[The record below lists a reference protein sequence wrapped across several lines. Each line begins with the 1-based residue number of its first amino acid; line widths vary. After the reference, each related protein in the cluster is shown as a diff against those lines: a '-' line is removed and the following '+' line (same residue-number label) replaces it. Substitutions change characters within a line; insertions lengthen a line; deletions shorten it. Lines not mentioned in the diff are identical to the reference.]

1 MCARRCTLFTLLA
14 LAFPVVAETTPSG
27 IPTAPASIS
36 KPLPESL
43 EDLKE
48 IQKQTRAVLEKAIP
62 CTVGLRIGGAS
73 GSGVIVNKEGIILTA
88 GHVSGDPGQKV
99 DIILHDG
106 KIIKGKTLGCNRGI
120 DSGMIQ
126 ITDKGEFPYLEMGK
140 SADLKKGQWCI
151 AIGHPNGYVKGR
163 SPVVRLGRVVSIAK
177 DGIDTDCTLVGGDSG
192 GPLFDMEGKV
202 IAIHS
207 RIGSTLSNNTHVP
220 VDTYQDTWERLVKG
234 DAWGGGIL
242 GGGSRS
248 NGAYL
253 GVSPA
258 DNTKEAKIGSVTE
271 GQPAE
276 KAGMK
281 VGDIITKFDGKDVK
295 TYDEFVDM
303 LNKKK
308 PGDEVDVDLKRGTEK
323 VTLKV
328 KLGKR

>member
-1 MCARRCTLFTLLA
+1 M
-14 LAFPVVAETTPSG
+14 
-27 IPTAPASIS
+27 
-36 KPLPESL
+36 
-43 EDLKE
+43 
-48 IQKQTRAVLEKAIP
+48 
-62 CTVGLRIGGAS
+62 
-73 GSGVIVNKEGIILTA
+73 
-88 GHVSGDPGQKV
+88 